1 MELKKGQVLYIDTD
15 KYSVVNMVEYL
26 ERGEETWI
34 WKEYEISKGIGSNKW
49 LCVEEVENGKYE
61 YSIYEPCHS
70 RVDTNELEFTYNG
83 SKYELYEKGTE
94 TVKNYFGNA
103 DVDRYE
109 SAEYFDYISE
119 DKTTIISAEKWED
132 EIEFSIGKYI
142 DESRV
147 RITDEINSIG
157 TSYTNTSAAF
167 TNYQKANDGQKA
179 TKIFTI
185 IMMLLIF
192 LPIIFSLFS
201 GIFVN
206 KSMEKY
212 LDKSD
217 KYKYVTSITNN
228 SNKKKAKVYESTLTT
243 IDATVK
249 DIIDGVPEG
258 IEKIVSDTES
268 ATNNTISSENTI
280 SGQNLLS
287 SDNSSTTE
295 DGIGLQTKKEYAYVY
310 KENSKIYVQVSSKEY
325 MNNSGTMYHSRHYH
339 HYYRTYT
346 SERTNP
352 TYTSYAYSAR
362 QRSINSRTSSGGGTS
377 SGK

>member
-1 MELKKGQVLYIDTD
+1 MELKKGQVLYIDND
-15 KYSVVNMVEYL
+15 KYFVVNMVEYL

-61 YSIYEPCHS
+61 YSIYEPYHS
-70 RVDTNELEFTYNG
+70 RVDINELEFTYNG

-147 RITDEINSIG
+147 RITDEINSTG
-157 TSYTNTSAAF
+157 PSYANTSASFA
-167 TNYQKANDGQKA
+167 NYQKANDGQKA

-192 LPIIFSLFS
+192 LPIIFGLFS

-206 KSMEKY
+206 KSIEKY

-217 KYKYVTSITNN
+217 KYKYVTSVTNN

-258 IEKIVSDTES
+258 IEKVTSDTEL
-268 ATNNTISSENTI
+268 ATNNNTI
-280 SGQNLLS
+280 GSNNL
-287 SDNSSTTE
+287 STTE

-346 SERTNP
+346 SNTTNP

-362 QRSINSRTSSGGGTS
+362 QKSINSRTSSGGGTS

>member
-1 MELKKGQVLYIDTD
+1 MELKKGQVLYIDND

-26 ERGEETWI
+26 ERGEETWV
-34 WKEYEISKGIGSNKW
+34 WKEYEISKGIGINKW
-49 LCVEEVENGKYE
+49 LCIEEVENGKYE

-70 RVDTNELEFTYNG
+70 RVDINELEFYYNG
-83 SKYELYEKGTE
+83 SKYELYEKGIE

-119 DKTTIISAEKWED
+119 DKTTIISVEKWED
-132 EIEFSIGKYI
+132 EIENSIGKYI

-147 RITDEINSIG
+147 KITGEINS
-157 TSYTNTSAAF
+157 TSMSYANTSASF
-167 TNYQKANDGQKA
+167 TNSPKEDVGQKA
-179 TKIFTI
+179 TKIFLI

-192 LPIIFSLFS
+192 LPIIFSLLS

-268 ATNNTISSENTI
+268 ATNNTIS
-280 SGQNLLS
+280 GQNLLS
-287 SDNSSTTE
+287 SNSSSTNE

-310 KENSKIYVQVSSKEY
+310 KENEKIYVQVSSKEY

-346 SERTNP
+346 SEITNP

-362 QRSINSRTSSGGGTS
+362 QRSINSRISSGGGTS

>member
-1 MELKKGQVLYIDTD
+1 MELKKGQILYIDND
-15 KYSVVNMVEYL
+15 KYFVVNMIEYL

-34 WKEYEISKGIGSNKW
+34 WKEYEISKGIGNNKW
-49 LCVEEVENGKYE
+49 LCIEETENGKYE

-70 RVDTNELEFTYNG
+70 RVDINELEFTYNG

-94 TVKNYFGNA
+94 TVKDYFGNA

-119 DKTTIISAEKWED
+119 DKTTIISVEKWED
-132 EIEFSIGKYI
+132 EIENSIGKYI

-147 RITDEINSIG
+147 RITDEINS
-157 TSYTNTSAAF
+157 TSMSYANTSASV
-167 TNYQKANDGQKA
+167 TNSQKVDVGQKA
-179 TKIFTI
+179 TKIFLV
-185 IMMLLIF
+185 IMMLFIF
-192 LPIIFSLFS
+192 FPMIFSLFS

-206 KSMEKY
+206 KSIEKY
-212 LDKSD
+212 LEKST

-228 SNKKKAKVYESTLTT
+228 SNNKKAKVYESTLAN

-258 IEKIVSDTES
+258 IEKVASDTDS
-268 ATNNTISSENTI
+268 ITTNNTISSN
-280 SGQNLLS
+280 
-287 SDNSSTTE
+287 NSSTTE
-295 DGIGLQTKKEYAYVY
+295 GGIGLQTKKEYAYVY
-310 KENSKIYVQVSSKEY
+310 KENEKIYVQVSSKEY

-352 TYTSYAYSAR
+352 TYTNYAYSAR
-362 QRSINSRTSSGGGTS
+362 QRSINSRISSGGGTS